1 MLHFNTWDSLITLLA
16 LCVLQKIAAHSKALA
31 GPPPSY
37 EKYVGGK
44 KQAFRQTL
52 WKFPGVAAGLLSSLG
67 SEFQHLSIP

>member
-1 MLHFNTWDSLITLLA
+1 M
-16 LCVLQKIAAHSKALA
+16 IAAHSRALA

-52 WKFPGVAAGLLSSLG
+52 WKFPGMPAGSLAALG
-67 SEFQHLSIP
+67 SEFERLSIP